1 MPVLGE
7 VKVAEANMALAVRSM
22 DVVMEATA
30 GAVEAVTA
38 KEDEEVAV
46 AEETVAGACW

>member
-1 MPVLGE
+1 MPVGE
-7 VKVAEANMALAVRSM
+7 VKVAEAMALAVRSM

-30 GAVEAVTA
+30 GAVEVVTA
-38 KEDEEVAV
+38 KEEAAV